1 LKILISPHYLKMKLK
16 DYKPKYVQLKNPI
29 TSIEQINNFG
39 IADTK
44 ELSEITKDAQIP
56 FPILT
61 NEYYLNLADSND
73 KNDPIRQI
81 VVPTKEELEI
91 YFDSNKNNKGSFDT
105 SGEKKNVKANGLQ
118 HKYQPT
124 ALALV
129 SNVCASLCREC
140 FRKRLFFEGNC
151 NVNETTFP
159 NEEALDYLKKH
170 KEINTI
176 LLSGGDALMLK
187 DESIKEIL
195 EILSDID
202 HITTV
207 RFGTKVHAFYPTR
220 ITDNLCQILADFT
233 KKTGKAVHV
242 CAHFEHVNEISKEC
256 IASLELMRK
265 YGIEMYNQTV
275 LLKGIND
282 NAKILYDLFQKIAV
296 HGVRPYYLFQCRPV
310 FGTLHQQIK
319 LKEGIR
325 IYSELMQLMSGIH
338 KPRYAMSTKIGKME
352 ILGVNPTNSDEV
364 ILKLHSAKDIDKTG
378 DIIFYNVKENN
389 PYWYD
394 A

>member
-1 LKILISPHYLKMKLK
+1 MKIK
-16 DYKPKYVQLKNPI
+16 DYKPKYVQLGKPI
-29 TSIEQINNFG
+29 TKIEQINKLG
-39 IADTK
+39 IIDTK
-44 ELSEITKDAQIP
+44 ELSEITKNFKIP

-61 NEYYLNLADSND
+61 NEYYLNLIDSND
-73 KNDPIRQI
+73 KNDPLRQI
-81 VVPTKEELEI
+81 VIPTKEELKA
-91 YFDSNKNNKGSFDT
+91 YFDNNKKKKGSFDT

-140 FRKRLFFEGNC
+140 FRKRLFFEGDC
-151 NVNETTFP
+151 KINETTFP
-159 NEEALDYLKKH
+159 NEESLDYLRKH

-176 LLSGGDALMLK
+176 LLTGGDALMLK

-195 EILSDID
+195 DFLSDID
-202 HITTV
+202 HITTI

-220 ITDNLCQILADFT
+220 ITNKLCKVLADFS
-233 KKTGKAVHV
+233 KKTGKAIHI
-242 CAHFEHVNEISKEC
+242 CTHFEHVNEISKEC

-265 YGIEMYNQTV
+265 YGIEMYNQSV
-275 LLKGIND
+275 LLKGITD
-282 NAKILYDLFQKIAV
+282 NAKTLYDLFQKIAV

-310 FGTLHQQIK
+310 VGSLHQQLE
-319 LKEGIR
+319 LKEGIK

-352 ILGVNPTNSDEV
+352 ILGVNPNNKDEV
-364 ILKLHSAKDIDKTG
+364 ILKLHSSKDVSKTG
-378 DIIFYNVKENN
+378 NLIFYNVKENN
-389 PYWYD
+389 PCWYD
-394 A
+394 S